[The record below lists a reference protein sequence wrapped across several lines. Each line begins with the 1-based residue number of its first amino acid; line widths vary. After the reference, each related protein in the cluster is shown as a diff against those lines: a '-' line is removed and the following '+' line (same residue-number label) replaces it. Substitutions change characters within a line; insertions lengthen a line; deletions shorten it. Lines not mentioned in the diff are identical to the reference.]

1 MPDSPREPKQGS
13 PPFRIDV
20 EPLDI
25 PHLRKVSSV
34 LFGHVEA
41 SARARQLDHLLQE
54 SIAAGERCGILTAR
68 DADERVLGA
77 LAWYIQPGRTAIA
90 TPPGIV
96 PPADN
101 RLISELLR
109 RACHEVTQYNIDL
122 MFLTLE
128 SHRHYMIR
136 AIEQAG
142 FEHLANLAYMV
153 STLDEFPDAP
163 PRSGLKLHPYGETS
177 PKQFAEIVEATYEE
191 TLDCPALNGL
201 RNIDDVLSGYKTIGQ
216 SPTSLWYVIMADNRP
231 VGCLLLADHP
241 DTESLE
247 LVYMGLIKTA
257 RGNGWGLAATQYA
270 QWIARQL
277 GRRSIL
283 LAVDEANEPALHMYS
298 KAGFCAFERRL
309 VFMYRPNTG
318 KSGQAGEKA

>member
-1 MPDSPREPKQGS
+1 MPESLREPERGNS
-13 PPFRIDV
+13 PFRIDV

-25 PHLRKVSSV
+25 PHLRKVSSI

-41 SARARQLDHLLQE
+41 SARARQLNHLLQE
-54 SIAAGERCGILTAR
+54 SAAAGERCGILVAR
-68 DADERVLGA
+68 DLDERTLGA

-90 TPPGIV
+90 TPPGVV
-96 PPADN
+96 PPAGN
-101 RLISELLR
+101 RLITELLR
-109 RACHEVTQYNIDL
+109 RACREVERYHIDL

-136 AIEQAG
+136 AIEEAG
-142 FEHLANLAYMV
+142 LKHLANLAYMV
-153 STLDEFPDAP
+153 ATLDEFPEAP
-163 PRSGLKLHPYGETS
+163 PRSALKLHPYGETS
-177 PKQFAEIVEATYEE
+177 PSKFAAIVEATYED
-191 TLDCPALNGL
+191 TLDCPALNGM
-201 RNIDDVLSGYKTIGQ
+201 RDIDDVLSGYKTIGQ
-216 SPTSLWYVIMADNRP
+216 SPTSLWYVIMAENRP

-247 LVYMGLIKTA
+247 LVYMGLIKSA

-309 VFMYRPNTG
+309 VFMYRPTPDE
-318 KSGQAGEKA
+318 SGQAAEEA